1 MKLFSKKILF
11 ICAGIAVL
19 VIAAYFVWQK
29 YKYKIV
35 RNTVAIAIAKK
46 TDSLY
51 TVTYDSL
58 NFDAV
63 TGNASIKNIRII
75 PDTARAKTLSEE
87 KMPDMMLDVSI
98 QSLILSGVKT
108 AKALSG
114 SQIEGDSVI
123 INKPVITLYSMRPLQ
138 KGTKIELEASSF
150 YKEIL
155 GKLNLI
161 KVGFVFINSVTVKGV
176 DFNTKNKNFDFINGK
191 FLLEDVLIDSSHN
204 FDTSRVLFC
213 RQAAFSV
220 DSFFSYDH
228 NRKEISVKD
237 INFLGKQKQL
247 LFDEIAIN
255 RFSDDT
261 GNGTRLLDAKS
272 LKLSGVNTNQIV
284 KNKNIFVDTILCKQI
299 NLYELPAENLKTT
312 GSNNSKITDST
323 GFAHVYGIYM
333 LHLNFPNVSFIPFA
347 KSKYSVGN
355 IAVKINEVKTDQIFN
370 LEKHPMDFTKEAEVA
385 VSTFSIKSKDDAYN
399 FGFKDILLNSLKKKL
414 TISSFDIMPF
424 AGEKQ
429 FANHYHFQNDRF
441 EVSMDGISLNDID
454 MNGLIDKRFEA
465 SSLVV
470 DNVSAKI
477 SRDKHKPLKKESK
490 VGKYLSQLLIKLD
503 EPVNISKATF
513 NKVFVQ
519 YRENE
524 PASDSVGEVSFQ
536 NTSFNISN
544 ITNIPAAI
552 KINNQMVISF
562 ETKVLGKIPLTGN
575 FKFKLNSDNGD
586 FTTSGHAG
594 AFDASVLNKISIP
607 MALIKVNSGKVNSLY
622 FNFNGNNNGAKGDFI
637 MKYDNLNVDVLK
649 IDKETKKIKKRGL
662 LSMAANLVVKD
673 SNPQSGDLRTETPE
687 FNRDIY
693 KSFFNLVWKTVFT
706 GMKQTV
712 GIP

>member
-11 ICAGIAVL
+11 ICAGIMVLAV
-19 VIAAYFVWQK
+19 AAYFVWQK
-29 YKYKIV
+29 YKDKIV
-35 RNTVAIAIAKK
+35 RNSLSIAIAKQ
-46 TDSLY
+46 TDNLY
-51 TVTYDSL
+51 RVTYDSL
-58 NFDAV
+58 NFDMV

-75 PDTARAKTLSEE
+75 PDTARAKTLSGE
-87 KMPDMMLDVSI
+87 KMPDMMLNVSI
-98 QSLILSGVKT
+98 QSIMLSGVKT
-108 AKALSG
+108 VKAVSG
-114 SQIEGDSVI
+114 SQMEGDSVI

-150 YKEIL
+150 YKDIL

-161 KVGFVFINSVTVKGV
+161 KVGYVFINNVTVKGI
-176 DFNTKNKNFDFINGK
+176 DFNSKNKNFDFINGK

-213 RQAAFSV
+213 KQAAFSV

-228 NRKEISVKD
+228 NRREISVKD

-255 RFSDDT
+255 RFPDDT
-261 GNGTRLLDAKS
+261 SNGIRLLDAKT

-312 GSNNSKITDST
+312 GSNNLKITDST
-323 GFAHVYGIYM
+323 GFANVYGIYM

-355 IAVKINEVKTDQIFN
+355 IAVKINEVKTDQILN

-385 VSTFSIKSKDDAYN
+385 VSSFSIKSKDDAYN
-399 FGFKDILLNSLKKKL
+399 FGFKNILLNSLKKEL
-414 TISSFDIMPF
+414 TISSFGIIPF
-424 AGEKQ
+424 AGEKK
-429 FANHYHFQNDRF
+429 FADHYHFQKDRF
-441 EVSMDGISLNDID
+441 EVSFGGISLKDID
-454 MNGLIDKRFEA
+454 MNALIDKRFEA
-465 SSLVV
+465 SALVIE
-470 DNVSAKI
+470 NVTAKI

-503 EPVNISKATF
+503 EPINISKATF
-513 NKVFVQ
+513 NNALIQ

-524 PASDSVGEVSFQ
+524 PTSDSTGEISFQ
-536 NTSFNISN
+536 NTSINISN
-544 ITNIPAAI
+544 ISNIPSVI
-552 KINNQMVISF
+552 KNNNRMVVSF
-562 ETKVLGKIPLTGN
+562 DTKVLGKIPLTGN
-575 FKFKLNSDNGD
+575 FKFKLDSDNGD
-586 FTTSGHAG
+586 FTATGHVG
-594 AFDASVLNKISIP
+594 AFDALALNKVSIP
-607 MALIKVNSGKVNSLY
+607 MALIKISSGKVNSLD
-622 FNFNGNNNGAKGDFI
+622 FNLNGNNSSAKGDFL

-673 SNPQSGDLRTETPE
+673 SNPLSGNLRKETIDY
-687 FNRDIY
+687 NRDIY
-693 KSFFNLVWKTVFT
+693 KSFFNLVWKAVFA